1 MTETRTARA
10 RANRRS
16 GLAGLLV
23 ALFVVAGLVAGYGL
37 GHAPPMRICT
47 EHAVS
52 APVAAAAAAP
62 GGSSGGASAVPGD
75 ASGAA
80 PGPASGLGSDAVSG
94 PAPGVLGGPV
104 AVAHAAPTP
113 SDMPGPSPGDVCLC
127 LAVLLTLMAL
137 VLAGA
142 ARRPFLRLPARSGR
156 VPNRPPGAALA
167 APSLSALQVLRL

>member
-10 RANRRS
+10 RANRWS

-52 APVAAAAAAP
+52 APVAAAAAAAP
-62 GGSSGGASAVPGD
+62 GGSPGGAA
-75 ASGAA
+75 AA
-80 PGPASGLGSDAVSG
+80 PGDPSGSASGPASDAVSG
-94 PAPGVLGGPV
+94 PASDALSGPV
-104 AVAHAAPTP
+104 AGVHADAAPTP
-113 SDMPGPSPGDVCLC
+113 ADRPGPSPGDVCLC

-137 VLAGA
+137 VLSGA
-142 ARRPFLRLPARSGR
+142 ARRPFLRLPARTGR
-156 VPNRPPGAALA
+156 VPAPPPGATLA